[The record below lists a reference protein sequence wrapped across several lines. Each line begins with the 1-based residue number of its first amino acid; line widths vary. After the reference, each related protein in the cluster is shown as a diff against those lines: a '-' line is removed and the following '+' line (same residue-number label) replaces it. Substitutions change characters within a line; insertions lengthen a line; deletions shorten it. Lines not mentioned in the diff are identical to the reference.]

1 MFFDIRT
8 QEFAMRAGRYVKQH
22 EGYRAFI
29 PAPLPPNPTVKMD
42 GTLWQALSDADRVLG
57 RLDGL
62 ADMLPNPD
70 LFVSMYVRKEAV
82 LSSQI
87 EGTQASLS
95 DLLEFEVS
103 GTVRGESLDVDEV
116 VNYIHAMNYGL
127 AQLQKLPLS
136 GRLIR
141 KIHRELLQGV
151 RGQEKQP
158 GEFRRRPNWI
168 GPAGCTITEA
178 AFVPP
183 PPHEMQKAI
192 GDLEMF
198 IQKPP
203 PIPLLIKCGLVH
215 AQFETI
221 HPFLDGNGRVGRLL
235 ITFMLCH
242 AEVLTRPLLYISH
255 YFREH
260 RDEYYNRLQNVR
272 DEGNWEDWLGFFL
285 KAVYQVSIQ
294 ATQTARRIVQLKQ
307 EHQILLRERGRGRVN
322 ALALLDF
329 LYQNPLV
336 TPPIIARKLNVT
348 IGTAYNLI
356 GNLQKLGLLQEITR
370 RERNRIFRYQPYLD
384 ILNE

>member
-1 MFFDIRT
+1 
-8 QEFAMRAGRYVKQH
+8 MRAGRYVKQH